1 MIWSNACAAS
11 RPRSS
16 SGNGSGQQEEG
27 PRCGRTGIDVQILI
41 AAALM
46 MAVATQVLADG
57 RRLSAARDPV
67 VKEECGKCH
76 LAFPPHL
83 LPRRSW
89 QKIIDS
95 LSEHPGGDVSL
106 PEARRRVVLDY
117 LLAHAADAPSAGKEG
132 RKVASSI
139 PPNETPLRITETT
152 RWRKRH
158 REVRSERWTSPKVK
172 SKANCP
178 ACHKSARST

>member
-1 MIWSNACAAS
+1 M
-11 RPRSS
+11 
-16 SGNGSGQQEEG
+16 GSGLREG
-27 PRCGRTGIDVQILI
+27 GEFTTSMGSGVVLPKGRNGVRMLI
-41 AAALM
+41 TAALM
-46 MAVATQVLADG
+46 IIVPSQVLAHG
-57 RRLSAARDPV
+57 RRLAAATDPV

-76 LAFPPHL
+76 MAFSARL

-106 PEARRRVVLDY
+106 PEAQQSAVLDY
-117 LLAHAADAPSAGKEG
+117 YLANAADGTSAGKEG

-139 PPNETPLRITETT
+139 PPNETPLRITETR

-158 REVRSERWTSPKVK
+158 HEVRSERWTSPAVK

-178 ACHKSARST
+178 ACHKSARSTRRSRH